1 MITFKKIEMQNFLSY
16 GNYVTSINLNHSEA
30 TLITGIN
37 YDSSVNG
44 ELDSN
49 GSGKSSILNAI
60 SFACYNKAISIDGG
74 KKDTLINNINKKDM
88 FVRCTLTSN
97 KKLYVITR
105 YRKNKAMGGDG
116 VKIELK
122 TGKEFKD
129 ITPDSVANADK
140 FISETIIGIPFEI
153 FNKIVAY
160 AAGEEAFLKQ
170 PLAKQREVIEEL
182 FSYTEL
188 SKKADILKE
197 NIKGHKKDLEY
208 AKESNQSIIEESE
221 RHQSQLNDMVEKQK
235 EWESSNKEKKLHI
248 KKEIAKLEK
257 IDFDSELQKIKAID
271 ETIKTIREV
280 KSEIKLVENNI
291 KRFEQ
296 EQEKYEG
303 YDDKKAEKL
312 EKLHNTL
319 KSLEE
324 ISIDPKHER
333 ELFSSLASLNE
344 SVAENEHVL
353 ALKESTIKSVTRDI
367 SDLKK
372 ELSHLDDDKCPYCLQ
387 KYADAQ
393 TKIKEIKGKLTTL
406 NKELSSTEEDK
417 SELENF
423 MKERTLEIQEKENLL
438 IFKKEGE
445 LDRYLNKVEETKT
458 NILRVE
464 AEENPYSDNTKNI
477 DDANKELKVLKKA
490 LRDKSEEVESKSDEL
505 LYTNESDLYE
515 QKSHYNSLLK
525 SKDSE
530 DENPYSEIVDRL
542 KKYKPKKSKNK
553 EIDDLIETIKHEE
566 FLLKLLT
573 KKDSF
578 IRKALMDK
586 YLPFLNER
594 LRHYLNMM
602 SLPHKVAFTSDLSTM
617 ISQFGEEIPYTALSA
632 GQKARVN
639 IALSLSF
646 RDVLQSRHNFINLFI
661 LDECLDVG
669 LSNVGVRKTVKAI
682 KEVAKTNKLSM
693 FVISHRDE
701 VKSSFPST
709 LNVEMRNGF
718 SKIIK

>member
-16 GNYVTSINLNHSEA
+16 GNYVTSINLNRPEA

-88 FVRCTLTSN
+88 FVRCTLDSN

-122 TGKEFKD
+122 TGKELKD

-221 RHQSQLNDMVEKQK
+221 RHQSQLDDMLEKEK
-235 EWESSNKEKKLHI
+235 EWENSNKEKKLHI
-248 KKEIAKLEK
+248 KEEIAKLEK
-257 IDFDSELQKIKAID
+257 IDFDSELEKVKSIN
-271 ETIKTIREV
+271 ETMRVIREI
-280 KSEIKLVENNI
+280 KSEIKLIENNI
-291 KRFEQ
+291 KRFED

-303 YDDKKAEKL
+303 YDEKKAEKL
-312 EKLHNTL
+312 AKLHNNL
-319 KSLEE
+319 ASLEE
-324 ISIDPKHER
+324 ISIDPNEQR
-333 ELFSSLASLNE
+333 ELFSSLASLHE
-344 SVAENEHVL
+344 SVSEREHVL
-353 ALKESTIKSVTRDI
+353 SSKESTIKSVAKDI
-367 SDLKK
+367 SNLEK

-393 TKIKEIKGKLTTL
+393 TKIKEIKKKLSNL

-417 SELENF
+417 LELENF
-423 MKERTLEIQEKENLL
+423 IKEKELEIREKENLL
-438 IFKKEGE
+438 IFKKESE
-445 LDRYLNKVEETKT
+445 LDRYLAKVEETKA

-477 DDANKELKVLKKA
+477 SDSNKELKS
-490 LRDKSEEVESKSDEL
+490 LRKSLNEKTVEVESNSNEL
-505 LYTNESDLYE
+505 LFDNESELYE
-515 QKSHYNSLLK
+515 QKSYYNSLLK
-525 SKDSE
+525 SKDDE
-530 DENPYSEIVDRL
+530 DVNPYTDIIDRL
-542 KKYKPKKSKNK
+542 KEYKPKKSKSK

-602 SLPHKVAFTSDLSTM
+602 SLPHKVAFTSDLSTR

-701 VKSSFPST
+701 VKSSFPAT
-709 LNVEMRNGF
+709 LSVEMKNGF
-718 SKIIK
+718 SKVV